1 MIIFNCVPFRNGN
14 FSQRKEF
21 APRGSEF
28 FPLRAVPYGMEN
40 HFYHIRWPPLNVTIF
55 IMHMRNCIMGATPMS
70 VSKRGCRILRKAMH
84 TVQNGW
90 YFSAGLSQLR
100 PLGLQTIAM
109 TTNGVT
115 LARKLPALK
124 EAGLNI
130 LNISLDTLI
139 PAKFEF
145 ITRRKGW
152 DRVMSAIDKAI
163 ELDYSPVKVSWCR
176 ILNGMVNFCL
186 FDSLRPINNLS
197 VKQGWVFLGW
207 TRTKLG

>member
-1 MIIFNCVPFRNGN
+1 MVW
-14 FSQRKEF
+14 K
-21 APRGSEF
+21 
-28 FPLRAVPYGMEN
+28 N
-40 HFYHIRWPPLNVTIF
+40 HFYHIKWPPLNVTIF
-55 IMHMRNCIMGATPMS
+55 IMHMRNCVIGATPMS
-70 VSKRGCRILRKAMH
+70 VSKRGYRILRKARH

-176 ILNGMVNFCL
+176 IINGMVNHKYFWTKIWIFSYPSVLIIKWAFFYDFQQCGIL
-186 FDSLRPINNLS
+186 TSVDSDQTMQPPVKLRNSKHSS
-197 VKQGWVFLGW
+197 VSSL
-207 TRTKLG
+207 TIIE